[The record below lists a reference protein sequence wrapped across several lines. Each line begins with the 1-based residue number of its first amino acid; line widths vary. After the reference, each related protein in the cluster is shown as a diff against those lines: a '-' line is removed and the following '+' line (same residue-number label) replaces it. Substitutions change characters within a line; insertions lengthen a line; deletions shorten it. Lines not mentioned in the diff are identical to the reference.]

1 MGASVKNLLI
11 LTVYIAFTGINRPSQ
26 DFTDDVANKV
36 GLLLVALYWF
46 SGSDIRMDYS
56 IASASY
62 LASSVPDPA
71 VLANPVR

>member
-11 LTVYIAFTGINRPSQ
+11 LTVYIAFTGINRPSH